1 MGNYPERDTV
11 NQIIFL
17 ALIFCFYNA
26 RMYICCGRKMNFN
39 SSDFKSWSLAFNLF
53 LTTKFLFPVIDN
65 QTIKFN
71 S

>member
-1 MGNYPERDTV
+1 
-11 NQIIFL
+11 
-17 ALIFCFYNA
+17 
-26 RMYICCGRKMNFN
+26 MNFN
-39 SSDFKSWSLAFNLF
+39 SSDFRSRSLAFNLF